1 MTEERL
7 APRPADGA
15 PATILRDALRHAL
28 ASMPHPS
35 VAPGGGLAQGA
46 PTPVVLAVSGGADS
60 MALLHAMARWA
71 PAQLRAVATF
81 DHGTGEAARRA
92 ARFVAAEARRLG
104 VPVVCGRDPAPA
116 RSEAGWR
123 EARWAFLHEVA
134 RGVDAVVAT
143 GHTRDDQLET
153 VVQRTLRGAGA
164 RGLAGLD
171 ASGRAVRPWL
181 TVSRATLRDWLAQ
194 EGLPWVEDP
203 ANDDRRIQ
211 RVRLRLDVLPAF
223 EAASPGFAEA
233 MHAVGAR
240 AAAWRRDAERFA
252 ATLGG
257 RWLASGVFRVPRAAT
272 AGWTAPM
279 LAVVW
284 PVWLAQGG
292 VVLDGDGTRRLL
304 RFTLGNAPAGELQ
317 LPGGATVV
325 RTASHFELRPRRVA
339 GLLVQG
345 RRAAAD
351 GATVSHVVGRRVS
364 PRRQPAFRWPGWSF
378 WRLPAPPTDVEAVNV
393 AAFAPGTTL
402 EVRAWQAGDRI
413 VTARAGAARRLVRY
427 LVEAGVPRL
436 DRPAWPVVL
445 ADGDVAWAPDVC
457 RGLTAPPR
465 SGWSDLIWYR
475 SEREFG

>member
-1 MTEERL
+1 MTEEREISH
-7 APRPADGA
+7 AAAEA

-28 ASMPHPS
+28 SARSQ
-35 VAPGGGLAQGA
+35 APEAAGTRSARA
-46 PTPVVLAVSGGADS
+46 PERPVVLAVSGGADS

-71 PAQLRAVATF
+71 PERLRTVATF

-92 ARFVAAEARRLG
+92 VAFVRAEARRLG
-104 VPVVCGRDPAPA
+104 VPVVCGRDSAPA

-123 EARWAFLHEVA
+123 AARWAFLDEVA
-134 RGVDAVVAT
+134 RGASAVVAT

-171 ASGRAVRPWL
+171 AAGRAVRPWL
-181 TVSRATLRDWLAQ
+181 TVSRATLRDWLTK
-194 EGLPWVEDP
+194 EGRPWVEDP
-203 ANDDRRIQ
+203 ANTDRRIQ
-211 RVRLRLDVLPAF
+211 RVRLRLDVLPAL

-233 MHAVGAR
+233 MHGIGAR

-252 ATLGG
+252 GTLGG
-257 RWLASGVFRVPRAAT
+257 RWLTTGVFRLPRSAT

-284 PVWLAQGG
+284 PVWLAQCG
-292 VVLDGDGTRRLL
+292 VVLTGDGTRRLL
-304 RFTLGNAPAGELQ
+304 RFTLGSETAGELQ

-339 GLLVQG
+339 ASVVRG
-345 RRAAAD
+345 RQAAAD
-351 GATVSHVVGRRVS
+351 GATVSHVVRRRDAS
-364 PRRQPAFRWPGWSF
+364 GTQPAFRWAGWAF
-378 WRLPAPPTDVEAVNV
+378 WRLSAPPDDVASVNV
-393 AAFAPGTTL
+393 AAFVPGTTL
-402 EVRAWQAGDRI
+402 EVRAWRPGDRI
-413 VTARAGAARRLVRY
+413 VTARAGAGRRLVRY

-465 SGWSDLIWYR
+465 SGRSDLIWYR

>member
-7 APRPADGA
+7 APRPADGV
-15 PATILRDALRHAL
+15 PATILREALRHAL
-28 ASMPHPS
+28 ESVRHAS
-35 VAPGGGLAQGA
+35 VASGGGVAQGP

-71 PAQLRAVATF
+71 PEHLRAVATF

-92 ARFVAAEARRLG
+92 ARFVATEARRLG
-104 VPVVCGRDPAPA
+104 VPVVCGRDPSPA
-116 RSEAGWR
+116 RTEAGWR
-123 EARWAFLHEVA
+123 EARWAFLREVA
-134 RGVDAVVAT
+134 TERQAVVAT
-143 GHTRDDQLET
+143 GHTRDDQIET

-181 TVSRATLRDWLAQ
+181 TVSRATLRAWLTQ

-203 ANDDRRIQ
+203 ANADRRIQ

-223 EAASPGFAEA
+223 EAASPGFADA

-252 ATLGG
+252 GTLGG
-257 RWLASGVFRVPRAAT
+257 RWLSTGVFRVPRSAT

-304 RFTLGNAPAGELQ
+304 RFTLGSESAGEVQ

-325 RTASHFELRPRRVA
+325 RTASHFELRPPRVA
-339 GLLVQG
+339 AQVVRG
-345 RRAAAD
+345 RAAAAD
-351 GATVSHVVGRRVS
+351 GATVSHVVRRRVS
-364 PRRQPAFRWPGWSF
+364 SRLRPVFRWPGWSF
-378 WRLPAPPTDVEAVNV
+378 WRLPEPPDDPDAANV
-393 AAFAPGTTL
+393 AAFVPGTTL
-402 EVRAWQAGDRI
+402 VVRAWRPGDRI